1 MIEGESGKEIKQK
14 HDNHTDE
21 EIEIDLMEIFRK
33 IIEMC
38 IRDRWQRGGNDCK
51 TRYARCADGLSGKRE
66 KG

>member
-33 IIEMC
+33 IIA
-38 IRDRWQRGGNDCK
+38 I
-51 TRYARCADGLSGKRE
+51 S
-66 KG
+66 